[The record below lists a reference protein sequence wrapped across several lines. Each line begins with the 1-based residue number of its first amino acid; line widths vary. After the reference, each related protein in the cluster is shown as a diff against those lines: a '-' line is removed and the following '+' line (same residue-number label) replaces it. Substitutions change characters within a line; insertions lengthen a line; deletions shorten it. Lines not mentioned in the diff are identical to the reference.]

1 MLSLG
6 SRCISS
12 IVLCL
17 LLLARPALAQDRSV
31 ALIDA
36 DGELAHAVSLALSP
50 WGVTARL
57 THEPSPG
64 VDLPIAAHRAAA
76 LCQQLAVSV
85 VVWVS
90 ATEQGSLLWIY
101 DAETNEVIT
110 RELPERPPFSS
121 PAAASVALSLK
132 ALLRTTTVAPPVE
145 RLGDPPVV
153 PPRATDHAT
162 ENRQKLTLEAS
173 GNVRFFAPSATL
185 VYARIGGLWWFR
197 PGPTRLG
204 VGLFFGSSAGVAIE
218 TADFSG
224 SYRELSPSAAV
235 IGQIMGNRWLRS
247 SLFGGFTAHF
257 SELFGV
263 SNAIGQATHAKS
275 VVPSLDAG
283 SDVAFLLG
291 GGLHLG
297 LGVKASY
304 LPRPQRYLVQG
315 ETVLSLWPIAAE
327 FGVKFGIDVL

>member
-1 MLSLG
+1 M
-6 SRCISS
+6 
-12 IVLCL
+12 
-17 LLLARPALAQDRSV
+17 LLARPAFAQDRSV

-36 DGELAHAVSLALSP
+36 DEELAHAVLLALSP

-64 VDLPIAAHRAAA
+64 VDLPMAAHRAAA
-76 LCQQLAVSV
+76 LCQQLTVSV
-85 VVWVS
+85 LVWVS
-90 ATEQGSLLWIY
+90 PSEQGSLLWIY
-101 DAETNEVIT
+101 DAETHEVIT

-132 ALLRTTTVAPPVE
+132 ALLRTTRVAPPIE
-145 RLGDPPVV
+145 RLVAPPGV
-153 PPRATDHAT
+153 PLPATD
-162 ENRQKLTLEAS
+162 RLTLEAS
-173 GNVRFFAPSATL
+173 ANARFFAPRSTL
-185 VYARIGGLWWFR
+185 IYGRIGGLWWFR

-204 VGLFFGSSAGVAIE
+204 AGLFFGSSASVALE
-218 TADFSG
+218 TANFSG
-224 SYRELSPSAAV
+224 NYRELSLSAALTA
-235 IGQIMGNRWLRS
+235 QLLGNRLLRS
-247 SLFGGFTAHF
+247 SFFGGFTAHF

-263 SNAIGQATHAKS
+263 SNAVGQAAES
-275 VVPSLDAG
+275 NRVVPSLDAG
-283 SDVAFLLG
+283 SDFALMLG

-327 FGVKFGIDVL
+327 FGVNFGIDLL

>member
-1 MLSLG
+1 M
-6 SRCISS
+6 
-12 IVLCL
+12 
-17 LLLARPALAQDRSV
+17 LLARPALAQDRSI

-36 DGELAHAVSLALSP
+36 DQELAHAILLALSP
-50 WGVTARL
+50 WGVTARF

-64 VDLPIAAHRAAA
+64 VDLPMAAHRAAA
-76 LCQQLAVSV
+76 LCQQLSVSV
-85 VVWVS
+85 IVWVS
-90 ATEQGSLLWIY
+90 ASEQGSLLWIY

-132 ALLRTTTVAPPVE
+132 ALLRTTTVAPAIE
-145 RLGDPPVV
+145 RLGAPPGV
-153 PPRATDHAT
+153 PQTANHRF
-162 ENRQKLTLEAS
+162 TLDGSA
-173 GNVRFFAPSATL
+173 NVRFFAPGSTL
-185 VYARIGGLWWFR
+185 VSGGIGGLWWFR
-197 PGPTRLG
+197 PGSTRLG
-204 VGLFFGSSAGVAIE
+204 AGLSAASSAGVAIE
-218 TADFSG
+218 TANFSG
-224 SYRELSPSAAV
+224 SYRELSLSAALT
-235 IGQIMGNRWLRS
+235 GQLVGNRLLRS

-263 SNAIGQATHAKS
+263 SNAIGQAAESHR

-283 SDVAFLLG
+283 SDLAFMLG
-291 GGLHLG
+291 GSLHLG

-327 FGVKFGIDVL
+327 FGVKFGIDL